1 MFDLSLSKE
10 QKMVKDS
17 FAKVVKDLIAEN
29 AHDMDES
36 GEIPAEAIQ
45 TAWELGGAI
54 SSVAEDL
61 GGYGMEDSPTLSSII
76 LEELA
81 YGEMA
86 YAAAVMAPGLFISP
100 LNALGTEDQKKK
112 YLPQY
117 CTDDYKAATMALCEP
132 HFGFDPVNLKTT
144 AEKKNGSYVLNGAK
158 CYVPCASGSDHMLV
172 AADLDG
178 AGNLFIVS
186 ADNPGLSIGE
196 KEKNLGLYSLE
207 TNSVTLENCE
217 IPAEDRLGGEEGCD
231 YDQVLARARTAS
243 ASLAAGMC
251 KCSLDIAKGYAVER
265 QQFGEPIAHR
275 QSVAFMIAEMAYE
288 TDAVRLLAWQAASK
302 LEAGKSAKREAYLAK
317 LYAGEMAMKIC
328 DYGVQILGGHGYIRE
343 MNAERLYRNSRSISC
358 LEAVATV

>member
-17 FAKVVKDLIAEN
+17 FAKVVKDLVAEN

-36 GEIPAEAIQ
+36 GDIPAEAIQ

-86 YAAAVMAPGLFISP
+86 YAAAVMAPALFISP
-100 LNALGTEDQKKK
+100 INDMGTDEQKKK

-117 CTDDYKAATMALCEP
+117 CTDNYKAATMALCEP
-132 HFGFDPVNLKTT
+132 HFGFDAVNLKTT
-144 AEKKNGSYVLNGAK
+144 AEKKNGAYVLNGVK
-158 CYVPCASGSDHMLV
+158 CYAPCASKSDHILV
-172 AADLDG
+172 AANVDG
-178 AGNLFIVS
+178 ANNLFVVS
-186 ADNPGLSIGE
+186 SDNPGMTVGE

-217 IPAEDRLGGEEGCD
+217 VPAEDMVGGENGCD
-231 YDQVLARARTAS
+231 YDRMLSRTRTAT
-243 ASLAAGMC
+243 AALAAGIC
-251 KCSLDIAKGYAVER
+251 RCSLDIAKGYAVER
-265 QQFGEPIAHR
+265 EQFGEPIAHR
-275 QSVAFMIAEMAYE
+275 QSIAFMIAEMAYE

-302 LEAGKSAKREAYLAK
+302 LEAGKDAKREAFLAK
-317 LYAGEMAMKIC
+317 LYAGDMSMKIC

-343 MNAERLYRNSRSISC
+343 MNVERLYRNSRSISC
-358 LEAVATV
+358 LEAITTL